1 MKFSATK
8 FLKCDP
14 ANFSHLVSVVNIF
27 SKCWCASEDCSWRAA
42 TGSVGGPWVRTMNVC
57 GQLGVQG
64 LFWHLFWMPLL
75 VNKWVHFRFFFR
87 GVQKNRGVS
96 RPPSATSFSFYT
108 AVDTRRLKF
117 QYTLLNNVALSQERP
132 PKLIWR
138 QSVHLFRR
146 SHFSASQNP
155 LRWTQVSVSTV
166 QALHQRFLYFV
177 YSILISSLWIYVFTK
192 VHLLTYYTILKN
204 LGLKISLVQLTFFR
218 RVIGEICYLFR

>member
-75 VNKWVHFRFFFR
+75 VNKWVHFRFFLEVFKR
-87 GVQKNRGVS
+87 TEAFPAR
-96 RPPSATSFSFYT
+96 RPLQASASIRLN
-108 AVDTRRLKF
+108 VDTRILKF
-117 QYTLLNNVALSQERP
+117 QYTLLNNVGLSQERP

-155 LRWTQVSVSTV
+155 ER
-166 QALHQRFLYFV
+166 HRFPFQRY
-177 YSILISSLWIYVFTK
+177 
-192 VHLLTYYTILKN
+192 
-204 LGLKISLVQLTFFR
+204 
-218 RVIGEICYLFR
+218 